1 MTTGLLDTHFYDT
14 KIRPYAQKIISNQDT
29 NRNEFMYCIDGMRR
43 KLDMASNTRDI
54 RTYVI
59 QTLNL
64 LEQNYGQNVDSS
76 DNLNSSFLLIK
87 IFDKIY
93 KEPANDLYYI
103 FEQLADVSSSGPCLQ
118 GRSKR
123 LFQIYKCLYD

>member
-1 MTTGLLDTHFYDT
+1 MSLDTHFYDT
-14 KIRPYAQKIISNQDT
+14 KLKPYAQKIIKNQDT
-29 NRNEFMYCIDGMRR
+29 NRNEFMYCISEMRR
-43 KLDMASNTRDI
+43 KLDLSTNTSGI
-54 RTYVI
+54 RGYVL
-59 QTLNL
+59 QTLDL
-64 LEQNYGQNVDSS
+64 LERNYTQNVDPS
-76 DNLNSSFLLIK
+76 DNLDSSFLFIK

-123 LFQIYKCLYD
+123 LFQVYKCLYD